1 MQQAARISD
10 YTGFF
15 FLGELVEFDETSNI
29 FTNPKDKKTED
40 YVTGRFG

>member
-10 YTGFF
+10 WTGFLM
-15 FLGELVEFDETSNI
+15 LGELIEFDRTDKI
-29 FTNPKDKKTED
+29 FTTPSQKLTED